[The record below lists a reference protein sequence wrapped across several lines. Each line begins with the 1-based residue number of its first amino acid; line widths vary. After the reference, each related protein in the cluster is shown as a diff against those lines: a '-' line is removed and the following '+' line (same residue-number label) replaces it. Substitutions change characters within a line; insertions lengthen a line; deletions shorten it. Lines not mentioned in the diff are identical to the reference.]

1 MPYVSPAAMK
11 EAASAVKPI
20 SQKKEFEQLIRS
32 IRTIAANTRAFS
44 GDLINEINK
53 QTEASAN
60 DQTKKSRYG
69 SAAQLGS
76 PIVALIA
83 AAALSYFGKMES
95 KDILSWVQAGSKVGD
110 GIQGLFGLF
119 GLSQFNHQANSQRN
133 QQALSHYNSFDQR
146 MQSIIQS
153 IDSAQQRLQQ
163 KEMEDASNR

>member
-95 KDILSWVQAGSKVGD
+95 KDISSWVQAGSKVGD
-110 GIQGLFGLF
+110 GIQGLF

>member
-11 EAASAVKPI
+11 EATVSVKPI

-44 GDLINEINK
+44 GDMIK
-53 QTEASAN
+53 QLN
-60 DQTKKSRYG
+60 DQTESSAKWQKWISGIG
-69 SAAQLGS
+69 SVLQIG
-76 PIVALIA
+76 A
-83 AAALSYFGKMES
+83 AAGLAPVLLKME
-95 KDILSWVQAGSKVGD
+95 KIKPEEFMQWLQNGSKIGD
-110 GIQGLFGLF
+110 GIQGIF
-119 GLSQFNHQANSQRN
+119 GLSQLSHQAESQRN